1 MAAVAMAMAM
11 GVMGV
16 VVHLVMDTKMSADM
30 DNTASTD
37 TLTNLR
43 AQEKILLRSMK
54 DYARALAKVRKLIKT
69 EQKALHKKEG
79 ADESNNT

>member
-1 MAAVAMAMAM
+1 MVLIRLKTIDRLLAVVAITQKQSQRSCWSNMNA
-11 GVMGV
+11 
-16 VVHLVMDTKMSADM
+16 
-30 DNTASTD
+30 D

>member
-1 MAAVAMAMAM
+1 MAMAM

>member
-1 MAAVAMAMAM
+1 MTAMAM

-16 VVHLVMDTKMSADM
+16 VVHLVMDTTMSADM

-43 AQEKILLRSMK
+43 AQEKVLLRSMK